1 MLTQE
6 WLGCGPDDRVIV
18 VTFPA
23 ATVFLFPHSIQTRPE
38 AHPMSYSVAILGCF
52 TGVKLPAQKV

>member
-6 WLGCGPDDRVIV
+6 WLGCRLDDRVIV

-23 ATVFLFPHSIQTRPE
+23 AAVFQFPHSIQAGPE
-38 AHPMSYSVAILGCF
+38 AYPISYSVGIWGCF
-52 TGVKLPAQKV
+52 SGVMLPAQEM